1 MPSLHIGGGR
11 AVISLRRPD
20 KRNRIEPVDL
30 ETLLGHLGT
39 VRIDPTVRVVLIE
52 ATGPSW
58 CSGFHLGA
66 LADRA
71 PAPVSFGELCD
82 ELERVEVPTIAVIA
96 GSVHGG
102 GTDLALAC
110 DLRIASH
117 GVTLGMPAARIGLQ
131 YYASGLRRFVERI
144 GPAATKRIFLTGE
157 TIGAD
162 ELLRIGYLTDLVVPS
177 ELRNRVDALCEAVCG
192 LAPLAARATKSAI
205 DELGGPSPDLDRI
218 QDGHVRSAKSEE
230 HAAAM
235 RLLRERRT
243 AGAGGD

>member
-1 MPSLHIGGGR
+1 
-11 AVISLRRPD
+11 VISLRRPD

-131 YYASGLRRFVERI
+131 YYASGLRR
-144 GPAATKRIFLTGE
+144 K